1 MLIGATFLPALR
13 LSRTRVPTRPASEDR
28 VLGTGSTSARTEL
41 EITTGFSSGTRA
53 SGRDVGGICEAQCMP
68 STAIREN
75 RNDSVELARIVD
87 GLCANQEA
95 VAALEAEA
103 VLHFAAGMRIALDR
117 MATRPRPQQTREMEL
132 RAVAAEIGLA
142 LRLNDRTVQRRMG
155 DALEL
160 TEKFPATVDG
170 LSAGRITLRHA
181 TAICD
186 AGAVLDDPNER
197 AAFETVVLD
206 RAERETVART
216 KAFAVAL
223 AERMRPESI
232 TVRFQRA
239 VQTRSVTVA
248 EIDDG
253 MAEVRAILPAAEAFA
268 VHDRLTRQARAIRAI
283 ATEPDEHT
291 SSSPSEESAT
301 VRDTRTLDQ
310 IRADLFCDMLL
321 TGQPAIDPAKDT
333 LPGGLG
339 AIRAEIQVTVP
350 VLTAAGQDDR
360 GGQHRRQGAH
370 RRRHGPAPDGRM
382 PRVGSDPHASG
393 DRHGSRC
400 RSLPRR
406 GHHGTL
412 PRRQRRALPLPGVSP
427 ACALVRPRPQPRLGS
442 GRNDRRLQH
451 GVPVPTAS
459 HPQDRDG
466 VDGRAAAR
474 RVDPLDLTA
483 SARLCR

>member
-1 MLIGATFLPALR
+1 
-13 LSRTRVPTRPASEDR
+13 
-28 VLGTGSTSARTEL
+28 
-41 EITTGFSSGTRA
+41 
-53 SGRDVGGICEAQCMP
+53 MP

-181 TAICD
+181 MAICD
-186 AGAVLDDPNER
+186 AGAVLEGPSER

-206 RAERETVART
+206 RAERETAART
-216 KAFAVAL
+216 RAFAVAL
-223 AERMRPESI
+223 AERMRPESV

-239 VQTRSVTVA
+239 VQTRRVTVA

-283 ATEPDEHT
+283 ATEPDGHT

-360 GGQHRRQGAH
+360 GASIEGK
-370 RRRHGPAPDGRM
+370 APIDA
-382 PRVGSDPHASG
+382 DTA
-393 DRHGSRC
+393 
-400 RSLPRR
+400 
-406 GHHGTL
+406 
-412 PRRQRRALPLPGVSP
+412 
-427 ACALVRPRPQPRLGS
+427 
-442 GRNDRRLQH
+442 RRLMAGCPGWDRILTH
-451 GVPVPTAS
+451 PVTGMVLAV
-459 HPQDRDG
+459 DRY
-466 VDGRAAAR
+466 RAGATMERFLAAR
-474 RVDPLDLTA
+474 DVHCRFPGCRQP
-483 SARLCR
+483 ARLCDHDHNLDWALGGTTDVCNMACLCRRHHTLKTETEWTAEQLPDGSIRWTSPLQRDYVDEPTPRVVFRSDGDPPPF